1 MHKFRDNAVTG
12 DIPLIS
18 LVLTSMV
25 PPLYLLSK
33 CPGFLGYTSSG
44 CPTVCVLARLC
55 WAFIGAGG
63 GGERRCLN
71 ASMDKFSG
79 LGITSAFCSVPLSF
93 VSLMR
98 IYTAFLFSRFPQMYK
113 ISAIYSV
120 NDRQE
125 TRET

>member
-12 DIPLIS
+12 DISLIS

-25 PPLYLLSK
+25 
-33 CPGFLGYTSSG
+33 CPA
-44 CPTVCVLARLC
+44 VCVLAPLC
-55 WAFIGAGG
+55 WASIGTGG
-63 GGERRCLN
+63 GGGAALPQASMPPEN
-71 ASMDKFSG
+71 KSMDKFSG
-79 LGITSAFCSVPLSF
+79 LGITSAFCSVLLSF

-120 NDRQE
+120 DAGQE